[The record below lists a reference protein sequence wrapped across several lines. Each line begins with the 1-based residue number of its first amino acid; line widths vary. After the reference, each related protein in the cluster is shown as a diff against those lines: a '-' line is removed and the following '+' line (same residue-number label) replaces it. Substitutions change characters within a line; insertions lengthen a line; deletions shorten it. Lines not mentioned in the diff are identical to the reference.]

1 VPEYMFACEASAVKP
16 GKGLTVDCKGLSIA
30 ILNDAG
36 TYRAMTDRC
45 PHAGGS
51 LGKGWIDDGE
61 VVCPLHRWR
70 FRLDSGRCTTERG
83 NTLRRFPCELRD
95 GKIWIA
101 V

>member
-1 VPEYMFACEASAVKP
+1 MPEFVFACEALAVQP
-16 GKGLTVDCKGLSIA
+16 GKGLTVDCEGMSIA

-36 TYRAMTDRC
+36 TYHALADRC

-51 LGKGWIDDGE
+51 LGKGWIEDGE

-70 FRLDSGRCTTERG
+70 FRLDNGRCTTLRG

-95 GKIWIA
+95 GNVWVAI
-101 V
+101 